1 MELSRFGGDDQRP
14 PMAPGPLLAGV
25 AYAVAGSDGAGLAGV
40 SEDFLF
46 AVISGGRRMASWATW
61 LEFSAMRELALRHP
75 AVPARPA
82 RKTRPVTPEPAEGRT
97 QTAAPQHPPA
107 KPAARSRPVSLRVA
121 AKRPDPVPPSP
132 ARLSPDPLS
141 PVPRR
146 VSLPMTGGCSSRS
159 SWPTRSLLTCG

>member
-1 MELSRFGGDDQRP
+1 
-14 PMAPGPLLAGV
+14 MAPGPLLAGV

-82 RKTRPVTPEPAEGRT
+82 RKTPPATPGPAAGRERPGPAEPG
-97 QTAAPQHPPA
+97 PA
-107 KPAARSRPVSLRVA
+107 EPGPAEPGPAAE
-121 AKRPDPVPPSP
+121 
-132 ARLSPDPLS
+132 PLL
-141 PVPRR
+141 V
-146 VSLPMTGGCSSRS
+146 TGGCSSRS
-159 SWPTRSLLTCG
+159 SWPMRSLLTCG